1 MKTQTQNILR
11 KINYLEVEIEIQKQ
25 ILHSIPSGNTSEI
38 ENVIKK
44 ISSIKNDI
52 EVQRQEIHKIDP
64 VEYGRIIKLEH
75 AVASVKKMAS
85 EEEFA
90 SIEGMDGQNTCHI
103 HLKDSQKIQCLI
115 KAIQKDGT
123 HIIITMDGDVEK
135 YSKDMV
141 EN

>member
-1 MKTQTQNILR
+1 MGKW
-11 KINYLEVEIEIQKQ
+11 EAIEKE
-25 ILHSIPSGNTSEI
+25 SEG
-38 ENVIKK
+38 
-44 ISSIKNDI
+44 IKNL
-52 EVQRQEIHKIDP
+52 
-64 VEYGRIIKLEH
+64 EYGKIIKLEH
-75 AVASVKKMAS
+75 AVASIKKMAS